1 MSTMDFAK
9 QARPY
14 ARAAFEYA
22 VEHNQLAMWSEVLHK
37 FADIAKQPLIIKILR
52 NPELIPEQACDVFAA
67 LYEKPL
73 EAQLKSFLK
82 ILANNDRLI
91 VVPEIARLFERY
103 RAAKEKILDVNV
115 CSALELTEAERI
127 ILVEK
132 LTKKI
137 GRQVSL
143 HCHVDPTLIGGL
155 TIKVGDTV
163 MDNSVRGQ
171 LSRLREDL
179 LT

>member
-1 MSTMDFAK
+1 MSTLDHAK

-22 VEHNQLAMWSEVLHK
+22 VEHDQLVLWSEAIEK

-52 NPELIPEQACDVFAA
+52 NPELIPEQACEVFAA
-67 LYEKPL
+67 LYAKPL
-73 EAQLKSFLK
+73 APKLQAFLHV
-82 ILANNDRLI
+82 LSCNDRLI
-91 VVPEIARLFERY
+91 VLPEIARLFKRY

-115 CSALELTEAERI
+115 CSALELTETERN
-127 ILVEK
+127 ILTEK

-137 GRQVSL
+137 GRQILL
-143 HCHVDPTLIGGL
+143 HCHIDPTLIGGL
-155 TIKVGDTV
+155 TIKTGDTV

-171 LSRLREDL
+171 LTRLRESL
-179 LT
+179 AV

>member
-1 MSTMDFAK
+1 MSTMDYAK

-22 VEHNQLAMWSEVLHK
+22 VEHNQLAIWSETLQN
-37 FADIAKQPLIIKILR
+37 FAEIAKQPLIIKILR
-52 NPELIPEQACDVFAA
+52 NPELIPEQACEVFAA
-67 LYEKPL
+67 VYVKPIEPHL
-73 EAQLKSFLK
+73 QTFLR
-82 ILANNDRLI
+82 ILADNDRLI
-91 VVPEIARLFERY
+91 LLPEIYRFFERY

-115 CSALELTEAERI
+115 SSAIELTENERD
-127 ILVEK
+127 LLTEK

-143 HCHVDPTLIGGL
+143 HCKIDSTLIGGL
-155 TIKVGDTV
+155 IIKIGDTV

-171 LSRLREDL
+171 FMRLREIL
-179 LT
+179 AT